1 MCSFVLNQKA
11 RFLHRFQT
19 YFNRFTGN
27 CQISTNVPKS
37 TWIPHPTGI
46 VIAKRV
52 KMGENCT
59 VFQNVTIGVKGKG
72 QKGVPTIGNNVVVG
86 AGAVI
91 VGDIKIPDNTT
102 VKANSLVVGK

>member
-1 MCSFVLNQKA
+1 MSFILDQKA

-19 YFNRFTGN
+19 NFSKIIGS
-27 CQISTNVPKS
+27 CQISSNVPKS

-46 VIAKRV
+46 VIAKSV

-72 QKGVPTIGNNVVVG
+72 QKETPVIGNNVIIG

-91 VGDIKIPDNTT
+91 LGNVKIKDNTT